1 MSYLSG
7 QPMYCYTLAME
18 LAREHQ
24 VTLVSCFSGEIS
36 DIGRGIMREN
46 LMKCGVVCFDFSE
59 YNGGDYDIAFLSE
72 RISEQVIPKIF
83 CRKIVNIVHSEY
95 ACETPISQSKIYRY
109 VAVRPAI
116 KDHLISEHAIV
127 PDKINIIYNG
137 VDRNRF
143 DPKKRKSRDRTHRQI
158 VIPCLMD
165 KIRRKFLNYAIS
177 QASKHLRINIYGI
190 HRNARI
196 GTWKKYLPRF
206 LYKMFPLRWGM
217 GKYVQ
222 IFDPV
227 WNIED
232 VLASAD
238 EVWGILLG
246 RVNLEANSMVIPSRI
261 FDPVTLKNE
270 LFLLNDAEFD
280 KRHNIK
286 NVAQKLLNL

>member
-1 MSYLSG
+1 
-7 QPMYCYTLAME
+7 
-18 LAREHQ
+18 
-24 VTLVSCFSGEIS
+24 
-36 DIGRGIMREN
+36 
-46 LMKCGVVCFDFSE
+46 
-59 YNGGDYDIAFLSE
+59 
-72 RISEQVIPKIF
+72 
-83 CRKIVNIVHSEY
+83 
-95 ACETPISQSKIYRY
+95 
-109 VAVRPAI
+109 
-116 KDHLISEHAIV
+116 
-127 PDKINIIYNG
+127 
-137 VDRNRF
+137 
-143 DPKKRKSRDRTHRQI
+143 
-158 VIPCLMD
+158 
-165 KIRRKFLNYAIS
+165 
-177 QASKHLRINIYGI
+177 
-190 HRNARI
+190 
-196 GTWKKYLPRF
+196 
-206 LYKMFPLRWGM
+206 M